1 MIKRALF
8 AVAGF
13 LALCLSGAAMAQPD
27 VFGSLNGSVPQAPS
41 LALSRTGTFSFATAL
56 DWVGAAPDFLP
67 ALSAPAATRSHGT
80 TARAASS
87 DLSKD
92 SSKEVA
98 ELKRTSLFDYA
109 TGEVGFLYGKSTGK
123 YGVETEQGYIIG
135 EVGNDHLHISAGAS
149 YENVN
154 GRLPRFVR

>member
-1 MIKRALF
+1 MTKRVLS

-13 LALCLSGAAMAQPD
+13 LACYLSSSAWAQPQP
-27 VFGSLNGSVPQAPS
+27 FGSLDSAVPRLPS
-41 LALSRTGTFSFATAL
+41 LALSNAGNFSFASGFQWAE
-56 DWVGAAPDFLP
+56 ARPDFLP
-67 ALSAPAATRSHGT
+67 TLNALYPANSQR
-80 TARAASS
+80 ARTNVAAV

-92 SSKEVA
+92 SSKELV

-109 TGEVGFLYGKSTGK
+109 TGEVGFMYGKSTGK
-123 YGVETEQGYIIG
+123 YGVESEQGYIIG